1 RSSPRLGV
9 GLSRSVG
16 SNEVRKCRHEVLNMG
31 ARCCTLSQGRTEPLA
46 VASRIRKAAKTPT
59 LKTYKEFQDAYSLK
73 GPVRPGATALAVS
86 LKELGKGFVCR
97 KLKKANLPCKAAADV
112 ANYCQNLSGLE
123 HPHICRFIEA
133 FEDTTYI
140 YMIYE
145 RAGTTTLFELIRERA
160 SLTEEDAADY
170 LRQAAMALSV
180 AHSQG
185 IVHGRLS
192 PKTLIVDEEDPGE
205 EGFILRPALFSCE
218 ETPEN
223 VEMEHYA
230 CSPEYV
236 QKELVVTGTADLPR
250 HAEKNDIWAL
260 GMIFFHML
268 SGSLPFQVTSRARLA
283 ESVGQKFTYE
293 EAWGKLS
300 ASAREI
306 VEQMLRV
313 NPAIRIS
320 ASTLLKHPWIKV
332 ARTTFPRRRMVQLL
346 NNLRLNVQESE
357 LKRFVLRVIA
367 EQLPRDSK
375 TEQAVEKAFR
385 CLDRNGDGVLTVEEV
400 VKGLKKHLEVK
411 DTKELESLFA
421 QVDRD
426 GSGTINVQ
434 EFLAAAMDQNR
445 ISGLPIL
452 WEAFSAFDK
461 DRGGTISNDEIGKIV
476 KEVEGQLVSMEVAE
490 SCAFAIQKEL
500 EQTGNSGDL
509 DFEQFVYL
517 MKTRP
522 SSTDAANTQLT
533 RACWAGFGMDC
544 YQVRHRE
551 PERWDITKEKSRAN
565 RSVYRHRRP
574 KKKGDEEEPVT
585 AG

>member
-1 RSSPRLGV
+1 
-9 GLSRSVG
+9 
-16 SNEVRKCRHEVLNMG
+16 MG
-31 ARCCTLSQGRTEPLA
+31 ARCCTLSQGQRTEPLA
-46 VASRIRKAAKTPT
+46 VASRIRKAAKTNN

-73 GPVRPGATALAVS
+73 GPLRPGASALSVN
-86 LKELGKGFVCR
+86 LKELGKVFACR
-97 KLKKANLPCKAAADV
+97 KIKKANVPCKASTDV
-112 ANYCQNLSGLE
+112 ANYCKALSDLE
-123 HPHICRFIEA
+123 HPHLCRFIEA
-133 FEDTTYI
+133 FEDSTYI

-145 RAGTTTLFELIRERA
+145 KAGTTTLFEHILERA
-160 SLTEEDAADY
+160 SLTEEEAADY

-180 AHSQG
+180 SHSQG
-185 IVHGRLS
+185 VVHGRLS
-192 PKTLIVDEEDPGE
+192 PKALVLDEEDPTE
-205 EGFILRPALFSCE
+205 EEIDVQIKICDMGQGFILRPQLFATE
-218 ETPEN
+218 ETKEGL
-223 VEMEHYA
+223 EMEQYA

-236 QKELVVTGTADLPR
+236 QKELETTGTLDLPR

-268 SGSLPFQVTSRARLA
+268 SGSMPFQATDRANLLQ
-283 ESVGQKFTYE
+283 SVGKKGIVYE
-293 EAWGKLS
+293 DGAWSKLS
-300 ASAREI
+300 KGAREI

-332 ARTTFPRRRMVQLL
+332 ARTTFPRRRMVLLL
-346 NNLRLNVQESE
+346 NNLKLNVQESE
-357 LKRFVLRVIA
+357 FKRFVLRVIA

-400 VKGLKKHLEVK
+400 VKGLKKQLDVK
-411 DTKELESLFA
+411 SAKDEKDLTALFA

-476 KEVEGQLVSMEVAE
+476 KELEGQLVSMEVAE
-490 SCAFAIQKEL
+490 SCAQAIQGEL
-500 EQTGNSGDL
+500 EKTGNSGDL

-522 SSTDAANTQLT
+522 TSADALNTQMT
-533 RACWAGFGMDC
+533 RACWGLGVDC

-551 PERWDITKEKSRAN
+551 PERWDISKEKSKAN
-565 RSVYRHRRP
+565 RSVYRRRAR
-574 KKKGDEEEPVT
+574 KKGDEEEPVL